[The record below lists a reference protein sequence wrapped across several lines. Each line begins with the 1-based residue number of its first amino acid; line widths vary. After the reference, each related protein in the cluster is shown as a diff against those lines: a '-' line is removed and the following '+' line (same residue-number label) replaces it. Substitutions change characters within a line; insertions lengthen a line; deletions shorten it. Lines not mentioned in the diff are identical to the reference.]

1 MSGCSC
7 LLALWSESR
16 GGGRRESQDRETK
29 PRLSE
34 VRGVR
39 TCTVWDK
46 PRVSEVRRVRM
57 CTVWD
62 KPRVSEVRGV
72 RTCTV
77 WDKPRVSEV
86 RRVRMCT
93 VWDKEIFECDAV
105 TAWSQVLGQLC
116 TNVLTGL
123 WIAPAELC
131 PVTSSILTILILIH
145 ELITQHLRMHTW
157 YIHTHTLYVWLAVGI
172 SSLPFL
178 FTIVCWWWTSSL
190 LYDAHMSSPLFQQ
203 LWGTCELPRE
213 PGGPRKTVSFLS
225 VCTVYRK
232 CKVKGHGYVMGCVQR
247 CRVHILLWLHMC
259 TRLLLW
265 NISRE
270 ALHELVQWQLKV
282 VQTVMHACTSNL
294 AHFVT
299 KFRLSEQPRLTNG
312 TIDW

>member
-1 MSGCSC
+1 MACSRHFSFALLVYYC
-7 LLALWSESR
+7 LLM
-16 GGGRRESQDRETK
+16 
-29 PRLSE
+29 
-34 VRGVR
+34 VN
-39 TCTVWDK
+39 
-46 PRVSEVRRVRM
+46 
-57 CTVWD
+57 
-62 KPRVSEVRGV
+62 
-72 RTCTV
+72 
-77 WDKPRVSEV
+77 
-86 RRVRMCT
+86 
-93 VWDKEIFECDAV
+93 F
-105 TAWSQVLGQLC
+105 
-116 TNVLTGL
+116 
-123 WIAPAELC
+123 
-131 PVTSSILTILILIH
+131 
-145 ELITQHLRMHTW
+145 
-157 YIHTHTLYVWLAVGI
+157 
-172 SSLPFL
+172 
-178 FTIVCWWWTSSL
+178 SL

-270 ALHELVQWQLKV
+270 ALHELVQRQLKV

-299 KFRLSEQPRLTNG
+299 KFRLFEQPRLTNG